1 MNLIRVFKL
10 IKLKNN
16 CTRRMILTSIVQNKI
31 RKYRDD
37 KMAENSELIE
47 RFFKYVKVDTRSSET
62 TETHPST
69 DKQKNLALILV
80 SELKEM
86 GYSVDYDEEHCYIYS
101 FIPSNNGNADTPVIG
116 FIAHMDTS
124 PEVSDENVK
133 PRIIEYKGGD
143 IELNKEKNIVMSSID
158 YESLDNYIGQHLI
171 VTDGT
176 TLLGADDKAGVAE
189 IMQMAYDLSK
199 HPEIKHGRIA
209 IGFTPDEEIGEG
221 PMFFDLKRFG
231 ADFGYTVDGGTLGI
245 IEYENFNAAQVRM
258 IIHGRNVH
266 PGSAKHIMKN
276 SICIGNEF
284 QNMLPTDQRP
294 EVTEGYEGFYFLE
307 KFEGTIEKTVMEYLI
322 RDHDGKKF
330 EDKKKLFLNAAEFM
344 NRKYGEGTVEVYMKE
359 AYYNMIEKMKDHM
372 HLIDKAYEALKN
384 AGVEPSSEPIRG
396 GTDGAALS
404 FKGLPC
410 PNLCTG
416 GENYHSR
423 FEYACVESM
432 EKTKDMLLGIVSL
445 YEKETYDSLNEKIS
459 R

>member
-1 MNLIRVFKL
+1 MKE
-10 IKLKNN
+10 
-16 CTRRMILTSIVQNKI
+16 T
-31 RKYRDD
+31 
-37 KMAENSELIE
+37 SELIS
-47 RFFKYVKVDTRSSET
+47 RFIDYVKIDTRSSET
-62 TETHPST
+62 SETHPST
-69 DKQKNLALILV
+69 EKQRDLAKLLI

-86 GYSVDYDEEHCYIYS
+86 GYEVSYDEEHCYIYS
-101 FIPSNNGNADTPVIG
+101 MIPSNNGDDDTPVVG

-124 PEVSDENVK
+124 PEVSGENVK

-143 IELNKEKNIVMSSID
+143 IELNEEKDIVMKAVD
-158 YESLDNYIGQHLI
+158 YPSLKDYIGQRII

-199 HPEIKHGRIA
+199 HPEIKHGQIA

-245 IEYENFNAAQVRM
+245 IEYENFNAAQAKL

-276 SICIGNEF
+276 SICIADEF
-284 QNMLPTDQRP
+284 HNMLPVDQRP
-294 EVTEGYEGFYFLE
+294 ELTEGYEGFYFLD
-307 KFEGTIEKTVMEYLI
+307 KLDGTIEKTVMEYLI
-322 RDHDGKKF
+322 RDHDSKKF
-330 EDKKKLFLNAAEFM
+330 EDKKKLFINAAEYM
-344 NRKYGEGTVEVYMKE
+344 NRKYGEGTVEVYLRD
-359 AYYNMIEKMKDHM
+359 AYYNMINKIKDHS
-372 HLIDKAYEALKN
+372 HLIDKAYEALKDE
-384 AGVEPSSEPIRG
+384 GVTPSSEPIRG

-432 EKTKDMLLGIVSL
+432 EKTEKMILNIVKL
-445 YEKETYDSLNEKIS
+445 YGNETYKSLGETKAI